1 MSTHDES
8 YEVGYAKPPRTG
20 RFAKGRSGN
29 PKGRP
34 KGVKNIKTI
43 FAKICRERVRV
54 KTENGTKLITKLEAA
69 IIQLSNR
76 AASGDLRAI
85 RDLISWFTSFQDENA
100 GFASPSFSPE
110 RDQAVMANIL
120 ERMRRAHE
128 SNSDRDSVSTSERDL
143 GLKK

>member
-54 KTENGTKLITKLEAA
+54 KKA
-69 IIQLSNR
+69 ISLMMGGSN
-76 AASGDLRAI
+76 L
-85 RDLISWFTSFQDENA
+85 QE
-100 GFASPSFSPE
+100 P
-110 RDQAVMANIL
+110 
-120 ERMRRAHE
+120 
-128 SNSDRDSVSTSERDL
+128 
-143 GLKK
+143 

>member
-76 AASGDLRAI
+76 AASGDLAKNRVSG
-85 RDLISWFTSFQDENA
+85 RQFL
-100 GFASPSFSPE
+100 P
-110 RDQAVMANIL
+110 
-120 ERMRRAHE
+120 
-128 SNSDRDSVSTSERDL
+128 STSVINEQVPLRAGGGSL
-143 GLKK
+143 GFQTPASKLQASVASTI